1 VQIFR
6 SLEHRN
12 FRLYFFGQTIS
23 VIGFWLQSIAIG
35 WLVYRLT
42 DSGWMLGLVAFCTHI
57 PMLLVSPF
65 AGLLAD
71 RVDRRKLV
79 IASQSL
85 QMVQALVLAVLAF
98 GQWITPEHI
107 VVLALVQGIAQAFD
121 APARH
126 ALLPAMIGGT
136 AGLPNAI
143 ALNSLVMNLGRFIGP
158 AIAGVLIAWLGEA
171 GCFLLNAISYL
182 AVLFALLQL
191 PAVPPRA
198 RAPSSLRAEMLE
210 GFAWVSQCLPARV
223 LMINLAVLSL
233 TAPTYQT
240 LMPMFV
246 QEVFGGDS
254 KTLGILVGAAGLG
267 ALAGTLLLASRQ
279 SMRGLTT
286 LINVASLL
294 AGLGLLAFSLTR
306 SVGFAMVAL
315 VLVGFGIIVTAA
327 GTNTVLQRVV
337 EDRLRARVI
346 SIYLMSF
353 IGTAPLGSLVL
364 GALAGPL
371 GPALAT
377 GGFALVCVAS
387 AVWLWWVR
395 EPLSR
400 ALEVEYRRAGE
411 GV

>member
-1 VQIFR
+1 MQIFR
-6 SLEHRN
+6 SLEHRS

-42 DSGWMLGLVAFCTHI
+42 DSAWMLGLVAFCSHI
-57 PMLLVSPF
+57 PMLVVSPF

-79 IASQSL
+79 IASQCL

-98 GQWITPEHI
+98 GEWVTAGHI
-107 VVLALVQGIAQAFD
+107 VVLALVQGIAHAFD
-121 APARH
+121 TPARH

-182 AVLFALLQL
+182 AVLFALFQL
-191 PAVPPRA
+191 PALPPRP

-223 LMINLAVLSL
+223 LMINLAVLSF

-254 KTLGILVGAAGLG
+254 KTLGFLVGAAGLG

-279 SMRGLTT
+279 SMQGLAT
-286 LINVASLL
+286 LINAASAL
-294 AGLGLLAFSLTR
+294 AGIGLLAFSLT
-306 SVGFAMVAL
+306 SAVGLAAPAL

-346 SIYLMSF
+346 AIYLMSF

-377 GGFALVCVAS
+377 GGFALICFAS
-387 AVWLWWVR
+387 AVRLWWVR
-395 EPLSR
+395 GPLAR

>member
-1 VQIFR
+1 MQIFR

-42 DSGWMLGLVAFCTHI
+42 DSGWMLGLVAFCSHI
-57 PMLLVSPF
+57 PMLIVSPF

-98 GQWITPEHI
+98 GEWINPEHI

-143 ALNSLVMNLGRFIGP
+143 ALNSLVMNLGRFLGP

-182 AVLFALLQL
+182 AVLFALFQL
-191 PAVPPRA
+191 PALPPRS
-198 RAPSSLRAEMLE
+198 RGPSSLCAEMLE

-286 LINVASLL
+286 LINAASLL
-294 AGLGLLAFSLTR
+294 AGLGLLAFSFTS
-306 SVGFAMVAL
+306 SVGLAMAAL